1 MVRREHMH
9 KRRTRRGGG
18 ILNRVRGFFTR
29 KRGTVVPAA
38 PLASTAVSR
47 QPVLQPKSKWSLPS
61 LRTFFT
67 RKQKIA
73 PEPIVRTSLNKS
85 KYSTEDFPS
94 AFQRVVWYV
103 KQRIDGKSHAE
114 LVPYLDR
121 PGSFSVSQAEFEEFK
136 LFMLEIIR
144 LKKNNLFEASE
155 FLKRE
160 RLGET
165 IDKEINSWEKAERL
179 TPLNRQ
185 TKCID
190 DRTCLLYPG
199 TPQEKLPFDNVANGL
214 TRFLGVLLEHENIPG
229 VIQYKTNYARVCT
242 DNADRF
248 LINSQSTL
256 MPVDQIQETELMF
269 GKDRA
274 GEFFTDYVVLDDKF
288 RRRAP
293 AQVPTYYPQG
303 CYDEILSMY
312 TITEAVVNKEIYL
325 MHPRFTYIFMNKYP
339 DLYEES
345 FGTTS
350 GWTDM
355 SPLERMRM
363 ALICWYA
370 GRYLLSKTP
379 DGPRAREVYLT
390 YPEPAL
396 SILQSIPEDSEYN
409 ITVDFPIW
417 FEKYQELVQSDSP
430 SEKVIPFDT
439 YLSMLQERQDS
450 LAAQRE
456 KLFARPEP
464 SLPAINLSAAVP
476 YNAATALSTTKRT
489 NYFRSKF
496 RDPQMTA
503 RQKAQARNLLS
514 IAQVQEQQG
523 NVYMTEKELAN
534 INSSFIP
541 SPRPNWTYRRGRRM
555 RKTA

>member
-1 MVRREHMH
+1 MVRRGI

-38 PLASTAVSR
+38 VTTG
-47 QPVLQPKSKWSLPS
+47 QPKSRWSFPS
-61 LRTFFT
+61 IRKFFT
-67 RKQKIA
+67 RKQKSA
-73 PEPIVRTSLNKS
+73 PEPIGRSFLNKA
-85 KYSTEDFPS
+85 KYVTEDFPS
-94 AFQRVVWYV
+94 AFQRLVWYV
-103 KQRIDGKSHAE
+103 KQRIEGKSHAE

-121 PGSFSVSQAEFEEFK
+121 PGSFTVSPAEFERFK
-136 LFMLEIIR
+136 KSILTIIR
-144 LKKNNLFEASE
+144 LKNNNLFETSE

-160 RLGET
+160 SLGET
-165 IDKEINSWEKAERL
+165 IDEEINSWEKALRL

-190 DRTCLLYPG
+190 ERTCLLYPG

-214 TRFLGVLLEHENIPG
+214 TRFLGVLLEHERIPG

-248 LINSQSTL
+248 LVYSQTTL
-256 MPVDQIQETELMF
+256 MPVDQIQDTELEF
-269 GKDRA
+269 GRTRA
-274 GEFFTDYVVLDDKF
+274 GEFFTDYVVVDDKF

-325 MHPRFTYIFMNKYP
+325 MHPRFAYIFMNKYP
-339 DLYEES
+339 ELYEES

-363 ALICWYA
+363 ALVCWYA
-370 GRYLLSKTP
+370 GRYLLSKPPP
-379 DGPRAREVYLT
+379 DGPKAREVYLT

-396 SILQSIPEDSEYN
+396 SIIQSIPEDSDYKTN
-409 ITVDFPIW
+409 IDFSIW
-417 FEKYQELVQSDSP
+417 FEKYQDLVQSDSP

-450 LAAQRE
+450 LTAQRE
-456 KLFARPEP
+456 QLFARPEP
-464 SLPAINLSAAVP
+464 SLPPMNLSAAVP
-476 YNAATALSTTKRT
+476 YNAATALSTTKRA
-489 NYFRSKF
+489 NYFRRKF
-496 RDPQMTA
+496 RDPQMSA

-534 INSSFIP
+534 IEPSFIP
-541 SPRPNWTYRRGRRM
+541 RPRQNWTYRRGRRM
-555 RKTA
+555 RRTT